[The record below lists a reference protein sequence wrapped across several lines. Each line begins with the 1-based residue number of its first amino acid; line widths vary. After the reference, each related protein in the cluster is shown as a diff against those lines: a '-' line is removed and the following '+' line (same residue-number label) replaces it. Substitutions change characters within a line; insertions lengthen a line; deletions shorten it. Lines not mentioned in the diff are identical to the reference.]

1 MPQPMGLL
9 WKSSREMKHLGMC
22 LNCPI
27 PREVASLSDDWSPT
41 WVEGIVDKLPP
52 ARAGSGPGLK
62 LFLYLSACRLG
73 SVSGCCYDD
82 IYHPLEKEL

>member
-1 MPQPMGLL
+1 MPLPTGQS

-27 PREVASLSDDWSPT
+27 PWEMASLGDDWSPT

-52 ARAGSGPGLK
+52 ERVIRGRPN
-62 LFLYLSACRLG
+62 FFRLIG
-73 SVSGCCYDD
+73 VSVRSMSVVGVMMY
-82 IYHPLEKEL
+82 IYTP